1 MKLPAIQ
8 FYPADWRK
16 DPAVQAL
23 NFHDR
28 GVWFEI
34 LCLMHESSERGV
46 LLLNGIPMPED
57 ALARMLGLDKQILT
71 TTLTTLLTYGAAKRR
86 DTDGAIYSS
95 RMVKDEKIIQIRR
108 EAGKKGGNPL
118 LLNQNPTTGVNQ
130 NPTPSSSSSTS
141 SSDKPYIKK
150 KKVADAP
157 LVFPPCLTNDN
168 FKQVWNAYLEYRK
181 ASKMRT
187 LQTNSQQ
194 LLLQQM
200 ALWGSDGAIQAL
212 NTTISNGW
220 TGVFEPKASAVGSKP
235 APTHKPNA
243 YSGAF

>member
-86 DTDGAIYSS
+86 DADGAIYSS

-130 NPTPSSSSSTS
+130 ITTPSSSSSS
-141 SSDKPYIKK
+141 SSSTTDKSNIKK
-150 KKVADAP
+150 KRVADAP
-157 LVFPPCLTNDN
+157 LVFPSCLNNDT
-168 FKQVWNAYLEYRK
+168 FKKVWNEYLEYRK

-187 LQTNSQQ
+187 LQQNSLK

-200 ALWGSDGAIQAL
+200 AIWGSDGATQAL
-212 NTTISNGW
+212 KTTISNGW
-220 TGVFEPKASAVGSKP
+220 TGVFEPKFTAAP
-235 APTHKPNA
+235 ATQTTNPYA
-243 YSGAF
+243 GIF

>member
-86 DTDGAIYSS
+86 DADGAIYSS

-130 NPTPSSSSSTS
+130 IPTPSSSSSS
-141 SSDKPYIKK
+141 SSSNINTPPDGVSQEVWQEFVKHRKTKK
-150 KKVADAP
+150 ASVTP
-157 LVFPPCLTNDN
+157 LVIKGIEVQAKKAGWSLEDALKETVIRNWQSFNADWVKDQP
-168 FKQVWNAYLEYRK
+168 KQ
-181 ASKMRT
+181 ST
-187 LQTNSQQ
+187 L
-194 LLLQQM
+194 
-200 ALWGSDGAIQAL
+200 
-212 NTTISNGW
+212 
-220 TGVFEPKASAVGSKP
+220 
-235 APTHKPNA
+235 PT
-243 YSGAF
+243 YS